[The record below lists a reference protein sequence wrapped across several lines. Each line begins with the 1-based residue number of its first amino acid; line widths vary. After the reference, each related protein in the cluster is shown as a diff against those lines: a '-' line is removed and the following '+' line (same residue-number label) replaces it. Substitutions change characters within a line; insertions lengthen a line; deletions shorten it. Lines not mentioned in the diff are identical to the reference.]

1 MSIVL
6 AAASATKAV
15 RTPADLAIN
24 GAPPAYVELL
34 HVGRPNIG
42 DRQRFFELTTQML
55 DRRVLTN
62 NGPMVLEL
70 ERRLAEYLGVKH
82 VIAMCNGTV
91 ALEIAIR
98 ALGLTGEVI
107 LPSYTFVATAQAL
120 HWQAITP
127 VFADVDPATHNLDP
141 AAVERM
147 ITPRTSGIIGV
158 HVWGRAAPVE
168 ELSEIARARGLQ
180 LMFDAAHAF
189 GCSYKGRKIG
199 GFGRAEVFSFHAT
212 KFFNCFEGGAV
223 ATNDDELATSM
234 RYMRNF
240 GFETFDKAVF
250 PGTNGKMPEVCAAM
264 GLTNLDFLPTV
275 VATNRHNHARYT
287 KAFADIPGISIM
299 PYDEAESNNWQ
310 YVIAEVDPS
319 CRVGRDA
326 IVAALHA
333 EGILARKYF
342 WPGCHNMKPFKE
354 LFPHAGLM
362 LPNTPT
368 VAERVIVLPTGTA
381 LPEDA
386 VDTIADIV
394 RVLADRAR

>member
-1 MSIVL
+1 M
-6 AAASATKAV
+6 APPSATKSIA
-15 RTPADLAIN
+15 TAADLAIH
-24 GAPPAYVELL
+24 GAKPAYAETL

-42 DRQRFFELTTQML
+42 DRARFFELTTRML
-55 DRRVLTN
+55 DRRMLTN
-62 NGPMVLEL
+62 NGPLVLEL
-70 ERRLAEYLGVKH
+70 ECKLAAFLGVKH
-82 VIAMCNGTV
+82 VVAMCNGTV

-158 HVWGRAAPVE
+158 HVWGRSAPVE
-168 ELSEIARARGLQ
+168 ALQEIADRRGLA
-180 LMFDAAHAF
+180 LMYDAAHAF
-189 GCSYKGRKIG
+189 GCSHRGRMIG

-275 VATNRHNHARYT
+275 VATNQHHHAAYT
-287 KAFADIPGISIM
+287 AAFSVLPGISIM
-299 PYDEAESNNWQ
+299 PYDAGESNNWQ
-310 YVIAEVDPS
+310 YVIAEVGDECPVS
-319 CRVGRDA
+319 RDE
-326 IVAALHA
+326 IVVALHA

-354 LFPHAGLM
+354 LFPHAGLV
-362 LPNTPT
+362 LPNTPK

-381 LPEDA
+381 LPADA
-386 VDTIADIV
+386 VATIASVI
-394 RVLADRAR
+394 RVLTSGTR